1 MTVTAVQNKT
11 VYHFTKK
18 LLFSMDEVI
27 FSKNLRNNNLN
38 CDSKKFFLNLKLG
51 FVLKMSLIFGKISAS
66 CPYKLCPYSI
76 KRVYTRHHKPV
87 PLNQKLFPRP

>member
-1 MTVTAVQNKT
+1 MTVTAVRNKI

-38 CDSKKFFLNLKLG
+38 CDSKKN
-51 FVLKMSLIFGKISAS
+51 
-66 CPYKLCPYSI
+66 
-76 KRVYTRHHKPV
+76 
-87 PLNQKLFPRP
+87 FPQI

>member
-38 CDSKKFFLNLKLG
+38 CDSKKFFPQIGGWALSLK
-51 FVLKMSLIFGKISAS
+51 
-66 CPYKLCPYSI
+66 CP
-76 KRVYTRHHKPV
+76 
-87 PLNQKLFPRP
+87 

>member
-1 MTVTAVQNKT
+1 
-11 VYHFTKK
+11 
-18 LLFSMDEVI
+18 MDEVI

-66 CPYKLCPYSI
+66 MSL
-76 KRVYTRHHKPV
+76 
-87 PLNQKLFPRP
+87 